1 MITPVLTAVLAAAI
15 ASTVLI
21 PVSKFVSRKT
31 GCMGLDVHKPNPYPV
46 PKLGGLIIAGGV
58 MAGYAAAQP
67 ILNNT
72 SLVLA
77 IYSST
82 AIASI
87 IGLYEDFREINPVIK
102 PALLA
107 FAGVPVVALGV
118 YSPNPFIPFVG
129 NARLT
134 IVYPVLILIGFA
146 VVCNA
151 VNSIDVLN
159 GSLAYTSLAALL
171 PLSTAAL
178 LEGKIETLTLCLVLA
193 ATLAVFLTVN
203 KYPSKVFAGNIGSLS
218 VGAALTLI
226 TITGRLEVVAIVAL
240 IPQIMNEF
248 HIIYSMKGLRSAK
261 TAAKRPVV
269 VDGGVI
275 RASREKDAPITL
287 LRMVSANG
295 PVSEKQAV
303 DRMAL
308 VSLYSAFL
316 SIITYF
322 FFIRGV

>member
-1 MITPVLTAVLAAAI
+1 MITPVLTAVLTTAI

-21 PVSKFVSRKT
+21 PVSKTVSRKT

-46 PKLGGLIIAGGV
+46 PKLGGLVVVGGV
-58 MAGYAAAQP
+58 MAGYAAAHP
-67 ILNNT
+67 FLNST
-72 SLVLA
+72 ALTLA
-77 IYSST
+77 VYSSM
-82 AIASI
+82 AIAAL
-87 IGLYEDFREINPVIK
+87 IGLYEDFREINPVLK

-118 YSPNPFIPFVG
+118 YSPSPFIPFVG

-134 IVYPVLILIGFA
+134 IVYPILILIGFA

-171 PLSTAAL
+171 PLSAAAL
-178 LEGKIETLTLCLVLA
+178 LDGKTETLILCLALA
-193 ATLAVFLTVN
+193 TALAVFLTAN

-218 VGAALTLI
+218 VGAVLTLI

-248 HIIYSMKGLRSAK
+248 HIIYSMRGLRSAK
-261 TAAKRPVV
+261 AAAKRPVV

-287 LRMVSANG
+287 LRMVSATG

-303 DRMAL
+303 NRMAL
-308 VSLYSAFL
+308 ISLYSAFL
-316 SIITYF
+316 SLITYF
-322 FFIRGV
+322 FLIRGV